1 MRFRRN
7 GLWTDPTTWRGWS
20 TTLVIKLLASVQV
33 VLYLVRDPLKAVIV
47 ILVVTATELA
57 VLSPLRIDT
66 RNRPRKRKNRKPS
79 YWRRSER
86 KSKGIWRNGRSAMVF
101 KWLAER
107 FTALWC
113 AISPP
118 LHGGRVRRKWS
129 HLMHGISILR
139 GVRIG
144 RIHLRDMGPADTNA
158 LGLFKYVYDDQYCRR
173 PPFVFQPVSDI
184 LSRGP

>member
-1 MRFRRN
+1 M
-7 GLWTDPTTWRGWS
+7 
-20 TTLVIKLLASVQV
+20 

-57 VLSPLRIDT
+57 VLSPFTYRHAKSPEEAEKQEAILLAEKREKVKRI
-66 RNRPRKRKNRKPS
+66 R
-79 YWRRSER
+79 
-86 KSKGIWRNGRSAMVF
+86 RNGRSAMVF

-129 HLMHGISILR
+129 HLMHSISILR

-173 PPFVFQPVSDI
+173 RPFVFQPVSDI

>member
-1 MRFRRN
+1 M
-7 GLWTDPTTWRGWS
+7 
-20 TTLVIKLLASVQV
+20 QV

-57 VLSPLRIDT
+57 VFVPFTYRHAKSPEEAEKQEAILLAEKREKVKRI
-66 RNRPRKRKNRKPS
+66 R
-79 YWRRSER
+79 
-86 KSKGIWRNGRSAMVF
+86 RNGRSAMVF

-173 PPFVFQPVSDI
+173 RPFVFQPVSDI